1 MKKLIV
7 KSKDEYSNYILE
19 DNKNNI
25 YEVNINFLDV
35 EPPKTGSYLYIPEQV
50 LEEKVSLNYGLIEDN
65 TNIKED
71 ELITIIQNDKKL
83 LLQRFYG

>member
-7 KSKDEYSNYILE
+7 KSKDEYSNYVLE

-25 YEVNINFLDV
+25 YEVNINFIDV
-35 EPPKTGSYLYIPEQV
+35 ELPNIGSCLYIPEKV
-50 LEEKVSLNYGLIEDN
+50 LEEKVSLNYGLIED
-65 TNIKED
+65 TANIDED

-83 LLQRFYG
+83 YLQRFYG